1 MTPIYMAIR
10 TCCGEAHNVYL
21 RRNNI
26 ATQAYAESNLEYA
39 AVMAQ
44 YMPLGRYIAT
54 GVWPE

>member
-21 RRNNI
+21 RRNHA
-26 ATQAYAESNLEYA
+26 ATVAYAEANPDYA
-39 AVMAQ
+39 TVMEQ

-54 GVWPE
+54 GVWP